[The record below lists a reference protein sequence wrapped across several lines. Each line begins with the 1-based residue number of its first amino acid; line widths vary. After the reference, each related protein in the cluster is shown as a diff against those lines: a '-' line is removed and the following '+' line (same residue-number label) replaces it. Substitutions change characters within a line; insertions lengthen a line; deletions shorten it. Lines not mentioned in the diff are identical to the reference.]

1 MLNPPLPNWKLA
13 VTKPKVTDSTSYT
26 FKVDQPKQRL
36 DKFLVSLFPDQ
47 SRARVQAWIKDG
59 HVNVEGETITKSGYK
74 LDDGAE
80 VVVQVPATKDVG
92 LIPEDIPLDV
102 IFENDDLVVINK
114 PAGMV
119 VHPSAG
125 HESGTLVHAVLAHA
139 PELEGI
145 GGEYRPGVV
154 HRLDKD
160 TSGLILFAK
169 NDQSLRWLQKQFK
182 NRLVEKYYL
191 TLVDG
196 HPPTDK
202 GRIEAPI
209 GRDPAHRQKMA
220 IVTAHKGKPA
230 YSEYEVL
237 KKFKEHSLIRVRILT
252 GRTHQIRL
260 HMEFLGCPVVGDNIY
275 GRRHSSVDISRQFL
289 HAAELKIML
298 PNEEEPHHFKAEL
311 PEELSSLIANLK

>member
-1 MLNPPLPNWKLA
+1 MINPNQQDGP
-13 VTKPKVTDSTSYT
+13 STNRI
-26 FKVDQPKQRL
+26 FIVDQPGLRI
-36 DKFLVSLFPDQ
+36 DKFLVECFPEH
-47 SRARVQAWIKDG
+47 SRSRVQAWIKEG
-59 HVNVEGETITKSGYK
+59 YVTIAGETISKTGYK
-74 LDDGAE
+74 LDTGLE
-80 VVVQVPATKDVG
+80 ITVKVPPTKDVG

-102 IFENDDLVVINK
+102 VFENDDLIVINK

-169 NDQSLRWLQKQFK
+169 NDTSLRWLQAQFK
-182 NRLVEKYYL
+182 KRQVEKYYL

-209 GRDPAHRQKMA
+209 GRDIGNRQKMA
-220 IVTAHKGKPA
+220 VVAAKKGKSA
-230 YSEYEVL
+230 TSEYEVL
-237 KKFKEHSLIRVRILT
+237 QKFKNHSLVRVRILT

-260 HMEFLGCPVVGDNIY
+260 HMNFLGCPVVGDRIY
-275 GRRHSSVDISRQFL
+275 GRRHSSVDIARQFL
-289 HAAELKIML
+289 HAEELRILL
-298 PNEEEPHHFKAEL
+298 PEESTPRRFKAEL
-311 PEELSSLIANLK
+311 PPELVAVITNLR